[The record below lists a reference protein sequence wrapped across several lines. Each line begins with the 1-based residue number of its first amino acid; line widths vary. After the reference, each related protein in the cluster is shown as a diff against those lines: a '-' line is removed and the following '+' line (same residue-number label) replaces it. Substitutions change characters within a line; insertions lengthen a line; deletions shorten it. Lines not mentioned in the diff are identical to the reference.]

1 MPLLM
6 HIYIL
11 LLENDYY
18 YIGESS
24 NFIQSYQQHIDKRS
38 CEWTKL
44 HRTVTIAKVIQQTK
58 EYTVDDCIIEYMK
71 KYGIDK
77 VRGGS
82 FSNVVLSPKQ
92 LDLLSN
98 YF

>member
-1 MPLLM
+1 M

-38 CEWTKL
+38 CDWTKL
-44 HRTVTIAKVIQQTK
+44 HRTITIAKVIQQTK
-58 EYTVDDCIIEYMK
+58 EYTVDDCVIEYMK

-82 FSNVVLSPKQ
+82 FSDVVLSPKQ

>member
-1 MPLLM
+1 M

-38 CEWTKL
+38 CDWTKL
-44 HRTVTIAKVIQQTK
+44 HRTITIAKVIQQTK
-58 EYTVDDCIIEYMK
+58 EYTVDDCVIEYIK

-82 FSNVVLSPKQ
+82 FSDVVLSPKQ

>member
-1 MPLLM
+1 M

-11 LLENDYY
+11 LLENNNY

-38 CEWTKL
+38 ADWTKL
-44 HRTVTIAKVIQQTK
+44 HRTITISKVIQQTN
-58 EYTVDDCIIEYMK
+58 EYTLDDCVIEYMK

-82 FSNVVLSPKQ
+82 FSDVVLSPKQ

-98 YF
+98 YL

>member
-1 MPLLM
+1 M

-44 HRTVTIAKVIQQTK
+44 HRTITIAKVIQQTK
-58 EYTVDDCIIEYMK
+58 DYTIDDCVIEYMK

-82 FSNVVLSPKQ
+82 FSDVVLSPKQ

>member
-11 LLENDYY
+11 LLENDHY

-44 HRTVTIAKVIQQTK
+44 HRTVTISKVIQQTN
-58 EYTVDDCIIEYMK
+58 EYTVNDCVIEYIK

-82 FSNVVLSPKQ
+82 FSDVVLSPKQ

-98 YF
+98 YL

>member
-11 LLENDYY
+11 LLENDHY
-18 YIGESS
+18 YISESS

-38 CEWTKL
+38 ADWTKL
-44 HRTVTIAKVIQQTK
+44 HRTVTISKVIQQTT
-58 EYTVDDCIIEYMK
+58 EYTVNDCVIEYMK

-82 FSNVVLSPKQ
+82 FSDVVLSAKQ

-98 YF
+98 YL

>member
-1 MPLLM
+1 MVYRP
-6 HIYIL
+6 Y
-11 LLENDYY
+11 
-18 YIGESS
+18 
-24 NFIQSYQQHIDKRS
+24 
-38 CEWTKL
+38 
-44 HRTVTIAKVIQQTK
+44 RTITIAKVIQQTK
-58 EYTVDDCIIEYMK
+58 EYTVNDCVIEYMK

-82 FSNVVLSPKQ
+82 FSDVVLSPKQ

>member
-1 MPLLM
+1 MQM

-24 NFIQSYQQHIDKRS
+24 YFLQAYQQHIDKKV
-38 CEWTKL
+38 CDWTKL

-58 EYTVDDCIIEYMK
+58 EYTVDDCVVEYIK

-82 FSNVVLSPKQ
+82 FSDVVLSPKQ

>member
-1 MPLLM
+1 M

-58 EYTVDDCIIEYMK
+58 DYTIDDCVIEYMK

-82 FSNVVLSPKQ
+82 FSDVVLSPKQ

>member
-1 MPLLM
+1 M

-44 HRTVTIAKVIQQTK
+44 HRTITIAKVIQQTK
-58 EYTVDDCIIEYMK
+58 EYTVDDCVVEYIK

-82 FSNVVLSPKQ
+82 FSDVVLSPKQ

>member
-1 MPLLM
+1 M

-11 LLENDYY
+11 LLENNNY

-38 CEWTKL
+38 ADWTKL
-44 HRTVTIAKVIQQTK
+44 HRTVTISKVIQQTN
-58 EYTVDDCIIEYMK
+58 EYTVNDCVIEYMK

-82 FSNVVLSPKQ
+82 FSDVVLSSEQ

-98 YF
+98 YL

>member
-44 HRTVTIAKVIQQTK
+44 HRTITIAKVIQQTK
-58 EYTVDDCIIEYMK
+58 DYTIDDCVIEYMK

-82 FSNVVLSPKQ
+82 FSDVVLSPKQ

>member
-1 MPLLM
+1 M

-58 EYTVDDCIIEYMK
+58 EYTVDDCVIEYIK

-82 FSNVVLSPKQ
+82 FSDVVLSPKQ

>member
-1 MPLLM
+1 MQM

-24 NFIQSYQQHIDKRS
+24 YFLQAYQQHIDKKA
-38 CEWTKL
+38 CDWTKL
-44 HRTVTIAKVIQQTK
+44 HRTITIFKVIQQTK
-58 EYTVDDCIIEYMK
+58 EYTVDDCVVEYIK

-82 FSNVVLSPKQ
+82 FSDVVLSPKQ

>member
-1 MPLLM
+1 MLM

-24 NFIQSYQQHIDKRS
+24 HFLQTYQQHIDKKI
-38 CEWTKL
+38 CEWTNL
-44 HRTVTIAKVIQQTK
+44 HHTVKIDKVIRQTE
-58 EYTVDDCIIEYMK
+58 EYTLDHCIIEYIQ
-71 KYGIDK
+71 KYGLDK
-77 VRGGS
+77 VRGDP
-82 FSNVVLSPKQ
+82 FPDIVLSPKQ

-98 YF
+98 YL

>member
-1 MPLLM
+1 M

-44 HRTVTIAKVIQQTK
+44 HRTITIAKVIQQTK
-58 EYTVDDCIIEYMK
+58 EYTVDDCVIEYIK

-82 FSNVVLSPKQ
+82 FSDVVLSPKQ

>member
-1 MPLLM
+1 MPLSM

-11 LLENDYY
+11 LLENNYY

-38 CEWTKL
+38 ADWTKL
-44 HRTVTIAKVIQQTK
+44 HRTVTISKVIQQTN
-58 EYTVDDCIIEYMK
+58 EYTVNDCVIEYMK

-82 FSNVVLSPKQ
+82 FSDVVLSSEQ

-98 YF
+98 YL

>member
-1 MPLLM
+1 MPLFM

-24 NFIQSYQQHIDKRS
+24 NFIQSYQQHIDKIS
-38 CEWTKL
+38 SEWTKL
-44 HRTVTIAKVIQQTK
+44 HRTVTIFKVIQQTK
-58 EYTVDDCIIEYMK
+58 EYTVDDCVVEYIK

-82 FSNVVLSPKQ
+82 FSDVVLSPKQ